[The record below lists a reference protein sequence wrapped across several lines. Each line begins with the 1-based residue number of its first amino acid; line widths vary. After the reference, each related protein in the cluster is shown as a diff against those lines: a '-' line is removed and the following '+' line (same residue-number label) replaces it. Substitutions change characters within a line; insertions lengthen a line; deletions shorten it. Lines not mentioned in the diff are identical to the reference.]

1 MEWFPESF
9 PNHSQLIFFQNHM
22 KIQEEL
28 EDILQRIII
37 NREEALEEAL
47 ASRRKQELLGSEC
60 NMLKNQQIMLLK
72 AKVC

>member
-1 MEWFPESF
+1 MVSPKPFLTDS
-9 PNHSQLIFFQNHM
+9 FQNHM

-47 ASRRKQELLGSEC
+47 VSRRKQELLGSEC
-60 NMLKNQQIMLLK
+60 NMLKNQQITLLK

>member
-1 MEWFPESF
+1 M
-9 PNHSQLIFFQNHM
+9 N
-22 KIQEEL
+22 IQEEL

-47 ASRRKQELLGSEC
+47 ASRRKQELLGSKC
-60 NMLKNQQIMLLK
+60 NLLKNKQIEILK

>member
-1 MEWFPESF
+1 MVSGKFPKPFLTDIF
-9 PNHSQLIFFQNHM
+9 PNHM

-47 ASRRKQELLGSEC
+47 ASRRKQEY
-60 NMLKNQQIMLLK
+60 
-72 AKVC
+72 